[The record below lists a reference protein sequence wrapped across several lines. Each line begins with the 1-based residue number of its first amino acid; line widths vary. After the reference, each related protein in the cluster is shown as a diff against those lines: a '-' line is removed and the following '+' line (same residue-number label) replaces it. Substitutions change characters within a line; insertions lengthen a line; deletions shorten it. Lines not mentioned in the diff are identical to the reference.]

1 MAKNRHIRKKGFFW
15 LLLWIA
21 LTVAACI
28 LLSFLI
34 ALVMVAIGTAGSIIT
49 KTNTYEWWNQTPLL
63 GILLLIAYVVVGI
76 ISKKLWNRFNAQC
89 DACKKF
95 GTLEYLKTEVESTDQ
110 ISIRME
116 LEDKN
121 WKGDVIGTHDQYIP
135 GQRTTYIDT
144 YRCKHCG
151 HYESYM
157 RRVDSPNV

>member
-1 MAKNRHIRKKGFFW
+1 MVKNIHIRKKGFFW
-15 LLLWIA
+15 HLLWIA
-21 LTVAACI
+21 LTVVVCV

-34 ALVMVAIGTAGSIIT
+34 ALVIIAIGIAGSVIT
-49 KTNTYEWWNQTPLL
+49 KTNTYEWWNQSPLL
-63 GILLLIAYVVVGI
+63 GILLVISYVVVGI
-76 ISKKLWNRFNAQC
+76 ISKKLWHRFNAQC
-89 DACKKF
+89 DACKMF
-95 GTLEYLKTEVESTDQ
+95 GALEYLKTEVKSTNQ

-121 WKGDVIGTHDQYIP
+121 WKGDVIGTHEQYIP

-157 RRVDSPNV
+157 RSVDSPNV